1 MNITAETLEVKAI
14 RAEMEAA
21 PDVSR
26 VMALEET
33 GPGAFLYLI
42 ETPHSFPRYV
52 IGRTDGTLA
61 NPEILRGCGDEENAW
76 NLWRELRAEQRARE
90 ILPGTIPASIP
101 AVASVQAFAEGNGL
115 PDRRNLPP
123 YLES

>member
-1 MNITAETLEVKAI
+1 MNTTAETLEVKAI

-21 PDVSR
+21 PDVAR

-52 IGRTDGTLA
+52 IGRTDATLS
-61 NPEILRGCGDEENAW
+61 NPQILRGCGEENNAW
-76 NLWRELRAEQRARE
+76 RLWQEIRAEERA
-90 ILPGTIPASIP
+90 GA
-101 AVASVQAFAEGNGL
+101 AVA
-115 PDRRNLPP
+115 
-123 YLES
+123 